1 MSYPK
6 VKIFNSTNFIASGKA
21 HYMSIFC
28 SDDSYVVTPGTG
40 WEADSRGVCLLTKIT
55 ATVKTPEREVVAKPY
70 TYTETTYSNFHVN
83 QTGAKS
89 CAVTRI
95 DTLSEDPIPEDSAAP
110 TEQQK

>member
-55 ATVKTPEREVVAKPY
+55 ATVKTPEGEVVAKPY
-70 TYTETTYSNFHVN
+70 TSTGTSYSNFAVI

-89 CAVTRI
+89 FAVTRI
-95 DTLSEDPIPEDSAAP
+95 VTLSEDPLPEDYAEP
-110 TEQQK
+110 IEQQK